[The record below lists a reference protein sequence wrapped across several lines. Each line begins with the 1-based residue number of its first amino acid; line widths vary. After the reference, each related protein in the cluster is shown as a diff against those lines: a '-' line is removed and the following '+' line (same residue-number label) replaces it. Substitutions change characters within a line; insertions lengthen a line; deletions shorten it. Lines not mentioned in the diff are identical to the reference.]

1 MQTSRQVIGMVT
13 QVDLGEGHVR
23 LKEDDESF
31 CTLCCGG
38 GTHILG
44 EEEPLALG
52 GRYCCRFRKGQ
63 GEAGRPV
70 GVAWLL
76 RKTLEGATRDDGE
89 PGADPFRRGT

>member
-1 MQTSRQVIGMVT
+1 MQTSRQVMGMVT

-38 GTHILG
+38 GTQILG

-52 GRYCCRFRKGQ
+52 GLQPGDYIRSECTTAEDGKLL
-63 GEAGRPV
+63 ASKIV
-70 GVAWLL
+70 LL
-76 RKTLEGATRDDGE
+76 RPAWRMLESPE
-89 PGADPFRRGT
+89 M

>member
-1 MQTSRQVIGMVT
+1 MQTSRQVMGMVT
-13 QVDLGEGHVR
+13 QVDLGKGHVR

-52 GRYCCRFRKGQ
+52 GLQPGDYIRSECTTAEDGKLL
-63 GEAGRPV
+63 ASKIV
-70 GVAWLL
+70 LL
-76 RKTLEGATRDDGE
+76 RPAWRMLESPE
-89 PGADPFRRGT
+89 M